1 MYTWKDKTWEDMAIG
16 ILALTCVPLILFS
29 LPLLLIV
36 KFVDKFSPTNYKD
49 RTDLWQ
55 M

>member
-1 MYTWKDKTWEDMAIG
+1 MYTWKDKVWDGVAIG
-16 ILALTCVPLILFS
+16 VLALTCVPLILF

-36 KFVDKFSPTNYKD
+36 AKFVDKFFPTDYKD
-49 RTDLWQ
+49 RIDYWQ